1 MFLGIFRKSAMGR
14 SLGRNNRIFVC
25 RFGVMYYSSG
35 QKSQA
40 QRMIRWRDRAG
51 IKIESRYVMTGLSII
66 VAVVLYIFELGQGQA
81 NTLLFQ

>member
-1 MFLGIFRKSAMGR
+1 MFLGLFRKSAMGR

-51 IKIESRYVMTGLSII
+51 IKIENRYVVTGLSII
-66 VAVVLYIFELGQGQA
+66 VAVVLYNIRIGAGA
-81 NTLLFQ
+81 G